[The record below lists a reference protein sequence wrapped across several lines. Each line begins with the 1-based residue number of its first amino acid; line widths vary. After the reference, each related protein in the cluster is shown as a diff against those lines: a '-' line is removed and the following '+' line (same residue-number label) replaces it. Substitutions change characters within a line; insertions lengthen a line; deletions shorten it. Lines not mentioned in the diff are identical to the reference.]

1 MYGVYKLHIRIR
13 LDKLDL
19 NFAICFAFDI
29 EENLQKNS
37 NNKINLGVD
46 FLSLSA
52 IGGGLFIDKM
62 TIMHDFT

>member
-37 NNKINLGVD
+37 NKKINLGTALLKGGD
-46 FLSLSA
+46 FLTLSS
-52 IGGGLFIDKM
+52 IGVGGGIPR
-62 TIMHDFT
+62 

>member
-1 MYGVYKLHIRIR
+1 M
-13 LDKLDL
+13 DL